1 MGEATCAS
9 DLAKKVNVLDAIKWL
24 KSAWD
29 SVQVSII
36 QKCFAKCSFFVS
48 HPTEKG
54 PTITDEM
61 DSTFDFVTVQC
72 HLCMIITP
80 LANIIIHHLLFIVS
94 CTPSP
99 ITNPLVHTQ
108 RDLQMAT

>member
-1 MGEATCAS
+1 MCWMLSSG
-9 DLAKKVNVLDAIKWL
+9 LKVHGTVCKFQSSRNALPNV
-24 KSAWD
+24 
-29 SVQVSII
+29 V
-36 QKCFAKCSFFVS
+36 FFVS